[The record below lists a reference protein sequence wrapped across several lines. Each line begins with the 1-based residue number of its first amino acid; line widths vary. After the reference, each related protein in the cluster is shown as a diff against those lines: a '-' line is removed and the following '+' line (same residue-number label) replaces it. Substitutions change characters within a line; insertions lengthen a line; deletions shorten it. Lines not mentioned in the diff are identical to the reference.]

1 MKSRLTT
8 LDAVSIGV
16 ASMLGAGV
24 FVVFGPVAD
33 LTGSLMPFAILLA
46 GFVAYLNAGSIS
58 QLAAKVPKGSGA
70 YSYARHYLNPT
81 WGFLA
86 GASFLVGK
94 IASSAAIALV
104 VAEYVAA
111 ENLILVALGAVL
123 VMTLINIAGINR
135 TALGSKVLASI
146 TLVFFAVLITAASF
160 APVASQALPPSSILN
175 IPSAAAIVFFAF
187 AGYARVATLANEVT
201 NSAKSVPRAI
211 AWSLGIVGTVYLAL
225 AVLLPR
231 KLGSNLEGSLTPIAD
246 LAAISLP
253 NVNSSFVAMF
263 AALAGLGSL
272 LALLAGMTRTAA
284 AMADNGDLSKVF
296 RIRLKNGVPIVA
308 EVVIALLV
316 SILVLSGSVVLTIGL
331 SSFAVLSYYAI
342 ANLAA
347 FRQPKAESRRP
358 KWLNLVGLASCL
370 LLALSVPSQGLIVG
384 MAVLTLLLFLRWG
397 LVKLRQLG

>member
-1 MKSRLTT
+1 VTSRLTT
-8 LDAVSIGV
+8 FDAVSIGV

-33 LTGSLMPFAILLA
+33 LTGSLMPLAILLA

-58 QLAAKVPKGSGA
+58 QLAAKVPKSGGA

-104 VAEYVAA
+104 VAEYVSA
-111 ENLILVALGAVL
+111 EARIPFALCAVL

-135 TALGSKVLASI
+135 TALGSKVLAGI
-146 TLVFFAVLITAASF
+146 TLLFFAVLITAASF
-160 APVASQALPPSSILN
+160 APAASPVLVPGSILN
-175 IPSAAAIVFFAF
+175 IPSAAAVVFFAF
-187 AGYARVATLANEVT
+187 AGYARVATLAGEVA
-201 NSAKSVPRAI
+201 NPPKSVPRAI
-211 AWSLGIVGTVYLAL
+211 AWSLGIVGVVYLAL
-225 AVLLPR
+225 GFLLPT
-231 KLGSNLEGSLTPIAD
+231 KLGSNLKGSLTPIAD
-246 LAAISLP
+246 LAAVSLP
-253 NVNSSFVAMF
+253 NLNSSFVAIF

-284 AMADNGDLSKVF
+284 VMADDSELPRVF
-296 RIRLKNGVPIVA
+296 RIHLKNGVPIVA
-308 EVVIALLV
+308 EVVIAFV
-316 SILVLSGSVVLTIGL
+316 VGILVLSGSVVLTIGL

-347 FRQPKAESRRP
+347 FRQPKGESGRP
-358 KWLNLVGLASCL
+358 KWLNLIGLASCL
-370 LLALSVPSQGLIVG
+370 LLALSVPAQGMVVGIV
-384 MAVLTLLLFLRWG
+384 VLALLLFLRWG
-397 LVKLRQLG
+397 LVKLR

>member
-1 MKSRLTT
+1 MTSRLTT
-8 LDAVSIGV
+8 FDAVSIGV

-33 LTGSLMPFAILLA
+33 LTGSLMPLAILLA

-58 QLAAKVPKGSGA
+58 QLAAKVPKSGGA

-104 VAEYVAA
+104 VAEYVSA
-111 ENLILVALGAVL
+111 ETSILFALCAVL
-123 VMTLINIAGINR
+123 LLTLINIAGINR
-135 TALGSKVLASI
+135 TALGSKVLAGI
-146 TLVFFAVLITAASF
+146 TLLFFAVLITAASF
-160 APVASQALPPSSILN
+160 APAASQAMPAGSILN

-211 AWSLGIVGTVYLAL
+211 AWSLGIVGVVYLAL
-225 AVLLPR
+225 GFLLPR
-231 KLGSNLEGSLTPIAD
+231 KLGRNLEGSLTPIAD
-246 LAAISLP
+246 LAAVALP
-253 NVNSSFVAMF
+253 NLNSSFVATF

-272 LALLAGMTRTAA
+272 LALLAGMTRTSA
-284 AMADNGDLSKVF
+284 AMADDGELTRVF

-308 EVVIALLV
+308 EVVIALFV
-316 SILVLSGSVVLTIGL
+316 GILVLSGSVVLTIGL

-347 FRQPKAESRRP
+347 FRQPKAESGRP
-358 KWLNLVGLASCL
+358 KWLNLIGLASCL
-370 LLALSVPSQGLIVG
+370 LLALSVPVQGLIVG
-384 MAVLTLLLFLRWG
+384 IAVLALLLFLRWG
-397 LVKLRQLG
+397 LVKLR

>member
-1 MKSRLTT
+1 VKSRLTT
-8 LDAVSIGV
+8 FDAVSIGV

-33 LTGSLMPFAILLA
+33 LTGSLMPLAILLA

-58 QLAAKVPKGSGA
+58 QLAAKVPKSGGA

-111 ENLILVALGAVL
+111 ENVIPFALGAVL

-135 TALGSKVLASI
+135 TALGSKVLAGI
-146 TLVFFAVLITAASF
+146 TLLFFAVLITAASF
-160 APVASQALPPSSILN
+160 APAASPALAPGSILN

-187 AGYARVATLANEVT
+187 AGYARVATLAGEVA

-211 AWSLGIVGTVYLAL
+211 AWSLAIVGAVYLAIGI
-225 AVLLPR
+225 LLPQ
-231 KLGSNLEGSLTPIAD
+231 KLGRNLAGSLTPIAD
-246 LAAISLP
+246 LAAVSLP
-253 NVNSSFVAMF
+253 NLNSSFVAIF

-284 AMADNGDLSKVF
+284 VMADDGELSRVF

-308 EVVIALLV
+308 EVVIALFV
-316 SILVLSGSVVLTIGL
+316 GILVLSGSVVLTIGL

-347 FRQPKAESRRP
+347 FRQPKAESGRP
-358 KWLNLVGLASCL
+358 KWLNLIGLASCL
-370 LLALSVPSQGLIVG
+370 LLALSVPAQGLIVG
-384 MAVLTLLLFLRWG
+384 VAVLALLLFLRWG
-397 LVKLRQLG
+397 LVKLR

>member
-1 MKSRLTT
+1 MTSRLTT
-8 LDAVSIGV
+8 FDAVSIGV

-33 LTGSLMPFAILLA
+33 LTGSLMPLAIVLA
-46 GFVAYLNAGSIS
+46 GLVAYLNAGSIS
-58 QLAAKVPKGSGA
+58 QLASTVAKNGGA

-111 ENLILVALGAVL
+111 ENPTPFALGAVM
-123 VMTLINIAGINR
+123 VMTLINIAGVDR
-135 TALGSKVLASI
+135 TALGSKVLAGI
-146 TLVFFAVLITAASF
+146 TLLFFAVLITAASF
-160 APVASQALPPSSILN
+160 APAASQALPTGSILN

-187 AGYARVATLANEVT
+187 AGYARVATLANEVA
-201 NSAKSVPRAI
+201 NSTKSVPRAI

-246 LAAISLP
+246 LASISLP
-253 NVNSSFVAMF
+253 NLDSSFVAIF

-284 AMADNGDLSKVF
+284 VMADDGELSRGF

-316 SILVLSGSVVLTIGL
+316 GILVLFGSVVLTIGL

-347 FRQPKAESRRP
+347 YRQPKAESGRP
-358 KWLNLVGLASCL
+358 KWLNLIGLASCL
-370 LLALSVPSQGLIVG
+370 LLALSVPSQGLIMGV
-384 MAVLTLLLFLRWG
+384 AVLALLLLLRWG
-397 LVKLRQLG
+397 LVKLR

>member
-1 MKSRLTT
+1 MTSRLTT
-8 LDAVSIGV
+8 FDAVSIGV

-33 LTGSLMPFAILLA
+33 LTGSLMPLAIVLA
-46 GFVAYLNAGSIS
+46 GLVAYLNAGSIA
-58 QLAAKVPKGSGA
+58 QLASRVPKSGGA

-111 ENLILVALGAVL
+111 ENPTPFALGAVM
-123 VMTLINIAGINR
+123 VMTLINIAGVDR
-135 TALGSKVLASI
+135 TALGSKVLAGI
-146 TLVFFAVLITAASF
+146 TLLFFAVLITAASF
-160 APVASQALPPSSILN
+160 APAASQALPTGSILN

-187 AGYARVATLANEVT
+187 AGYARVATLANEVA
-201 NSAKSVPRAI
+201 NSTKSVPRAI

-246 LAAISLP
+246 LASISLP
-253 NVNSSFVAMF
+253 NLDSSFVAIF

-284 AMADNGDLSKVF
+284 VMADDGELSRGF

-316 SILVLSGSVVLTIGL
+316 GILVLFGSVVLTIGL

-347 FRQPKAESRRP
+347 FRQPKTESGRP
-358 KWLNLVGLASCL
+358 KWLNLIGLASCL
-370 LLALSVPSQGLIVG
+370 LLALSVPSQGLIMGV
-384 MAVLTLLLFLRWG
+384 AVLALLLLLRWG
-397 LVKLRQLG
+397 LVKLR

>member
-1 MKSRLTT
+1 MTSRLTT
-8 LDAVSIGV
+8 FDAVSIGV

-33 LTGSLMPFAILLA
+33 LTGSLMPLAILLA

-58 QLAAKVPKGSGA
+58 QLASRVPKSGGA

-104 VAEYVAA
+104 VAEYVSA
-111 ENLILVALGAVL
+111 ENLIPFALGAVL
-123 VMTLINIAGINR
+123 IMTLVNIAGINR
-135 TALGSKVLASI
+135 TALGSKVLAGI
-146 TLVFFAVLITAASF
+146 TLLFFAVLITAASF
-160 APVASQALPPSSILN
+160 APAASPALAPGSISN
-175 IPSAAAIVFFAF
+175 IPSAAALVFFAF

-201 NSAKSVPRAI
+201 NSSKSVPRAI
-211 AWSLGIVGTVYLAL
+211 AWSLGIVGVVYLAL
-225 AVLLPR
+225 GFLLPR
-231 KLGSNLEGSLTPIAD
+231 KLGSDLEGSLTPIAD
-246 LAAISLP
+246 MAAVSLP
-253 NVNSSFVAMF
+253 NVNSSSVAIF

-284 AMADNGDLSKVF
+284 VMADDGELSRGF

-316 SILVLSGSVVLTIGL
+316 GILVLFGSVVLTIGL

-347 FRQPKAESRRP
+347 FRQPKTESGRP
-358 KWLNLVGLASCL
+358 KWLNLIGLASCL
-370 LLALSVPSQGLIVG
+370 LLALSVPSQGLIMGV
-384 MAVLTLLLFLRWG
+384 AVLALLLLLRWG
-397 LVKLRQLG
+397 LVKLR

>member
-1 MKSRLTT
+1 VTSRLTT
-8 LDAVSIGV
+8 FDAASIGV

-33 LTGSLMPFAILLA
+33 LTGSLMPLAIVLA
-46 GFVAYLNAGSIS
+46 GLVAYLNAGSIS
-58 QLAAKVPKGSGA
+58 QLAAKVPKSGGA

-104 VAEYVAA
+104 VAEYVSA
-111 ENLILVALGAVL
+111 ENLIPFALAAVL

-135 TALGSKVLASI
+135 TAVGSKVLAGI
-146 TLVFFAVLITAASF
+146 TLLFFAVLITAASF
-160 APVASQALPPSSILN
+160 APAASPALEPGSILN

-187 AGYARVATLANEVT
+187 AGYARIATMASEVD
-201 NSAKSVPRAI
+201 NSAKSVPKAI
-211 AWSLGIVGTVYLAL
+211 AWSLAIVVSVYLAIGI
-225 AVLLPR
+225 LLPQ
-231 KLGSNLEGSLTPIAD
+231 KLGKNLGGSLTPIAD
-246 LAAISLP
+246 LAAVGFP
-253 NVNSSFVAMF
+253 NLNSGVVAIF

-284 AMADNGDLSKVF
+284 AMADDGELTRVF
-296 RIRLKNGVPIVA
+296 RIRIKNGVPIVA
-308 EVVIALLV
+308 EVVIALFV
-316 SILVLSGSVVLTIGL
+316 GILVLSGSVVLTIGL

-347 FRQPKAESRRP
+347 FRQPKAESGRP
-358 KWLNLVGLASCL
+358 KWLNLIGLASCL
-370 LLALSVPSQGLIVG
+370 LLALSVPVQGLIVG
-384 MAVLTLLLFLRWG
+384 IAVLALLLFLRWG
-397 LVKLRQLG
+397 LVKLR